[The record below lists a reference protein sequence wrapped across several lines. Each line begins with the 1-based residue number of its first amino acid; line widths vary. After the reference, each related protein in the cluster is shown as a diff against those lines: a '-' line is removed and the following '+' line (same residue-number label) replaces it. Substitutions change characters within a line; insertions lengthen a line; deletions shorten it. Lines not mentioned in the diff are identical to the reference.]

1 MGARGI
7 RQVGRAT
14 RQTHAAGRRAFRHFR
29 VCSGPRQQRTRLP
42 TTKAIT
48 FNYLM
53 YKSTP
58 VVKRL
63 PGQDVGKRYLRLS
76 LATSEIDD
84 TAPTSQAFPVT
95 QIAKSSNRDGTTG
108 KKRIEKQ
115 CRAGRG

>member
-1 MGARGI
+1 MLEEYARWAERLVKLMRLEDAHFVTSEFAQGLDSKEPGFL
-7 RQVGRAT
+7 RQK
-14 RQTHAAGRRAFRHFR
+14 Q
-29 VCSGPRQQRTRLP
+29 LP
-42 TTKAIT
+42 SI
-48 FNYLM
+48 YLM

-84 TAPTSQAFPVT
+84 TSPTSQAFPVT

-115 CRAGRG
+115 CRTGRG